1 MNKILKLEN
10 KSMKFKMVKGLLQ
23 EELYKIINL
32 CILEI
37 IGMNKNWK
45 L

>member
-10 KSMKFKMVKGLLQ
+10 KSMKFKMVKGLSQ

-37 IGMNKNWK
+37 IGMNRN
-45 L
+45 